1 MAKELSWRALLIV
14 AIVGLPEPTLAQSQG
29 AIELLQQLRAE
40 VAQVRN
46 EVQPRRFYV
55 TQDAFRGEHALN
67 ACTAGFHMASLWE
80 IFDVT
85 TLKYD
90 TQLGRTLPD
99 SGEGPPAG
107 QRGWIRTGG
116 GSTPFVFGTRP
127 ANCAAWTTDLDPGL
141 MAAGTTV
148 ALTDTWFPSLIH
160 DSESPPT
167 LYRLDPAEIHPWV
180 AHLNSCTSA
189 VPVWCVQDR

>member
-116 GSTPFVFGTRP
+116 WEHAICFWHQAGELRGLDYRPRPRPHGRRNDGRVDGYMVPEPHTRFR
-127 ANCAAWTTDLDPGL
+127 
-141 MAAGTTV
+141 V
-148 ALTDTWFPSLIH
+148 APNSV
-160 DSESPPT
+160 SP
-167 LYRLDPAEIHPWV
+167 
-180 AHLNSCTSA
+180 
-189 VPVWCVQDR
+189 

>member
-107 QRGWIRTGG
+107 QRGWIRTGVG
-116 GSTPFVFGTRP
+116 ARHLFLAPGRRIARLGLPTSTQ
-127 ANCAAWTTDLDPGL
+127 ASW
-141 MAAGTTV
+141 
-148 ALTDTWFPSLIH
+148 
-160 DSESPPT
+160 PPE
-167 LYRLDPAEIHPWV
+167 RR
-180 AHLNSCTSA
+180 S
-189 VPVWCVQDR
+189 R